1 MCLNLFF
8 NYFIDKMKKIFLIL
22 SFFISISLSAQSFF
36 SEKTIQ
42 TIEIKFDFA
51 DWDAKMDAAALKATD
66 PFTVALWCKINGEQF
81 DSVGVKFKGNSSYKA
96 TNKKNPLH
104 IELNNIK
111 KNQDYKG
118 LTDVKLSNIFAD
130 PSYIR
135 EQLSYK
141 LLRQYMDAP
150 RANQAKVYI
159 NGVYYGLMTNAEP
172 INGVFLNDSFN
183 EKNGVLV
190 KCNPVGG
197 AGPNG
202 GTLPNLAFLGAD
214 STKYQKSY
222 EIKSDYG
229 WKDLVTLCDTL
240 ANKVNG
246 LGKVLDIDR
255 TLWMHAFNSTFANYD
270 SYTGAFAQNYYLY
283 KDETNRFLPIV
294 WDLNMSF
301 GGFPGGIG
309 GGGSGTTNVA
319 TIDAFA
325 GSTNAARPLIK
336 QLLANASY
344 KKMYVA
350 KMRTML
356 NENFVNGNYLT
367 EAAILQA
374 VIDSVVKNDVNTFF
388 TYAQFQTSMTKAATG
403 TGVGG
408 NAPAIQPLVEARL
421 AYINGLAEFKA
432 IPPAIT
438 AITTSNNAK
447 VKDKMTITANINNST
462 TEAFLNY
469 RFGKRSIFTK
479 IKMFDDGAHGDGAAN
494 DGVWGASFTMDD
506 TKAEYYIYAE
516 NATAGMFAPER
527 AEHEFFEVNATVPN
541 SGVKVKKGEV
551 VINEIVAS
559 NLTIAKDENNQYED
573 YIELKNNT
581 NKAIDLSGL
590 FLSDDYVS
598 AYKWTFKAGST
609 IAPNGYLIV
618 WADQDKT
625 QGTYHADFKLSNNGE
640 KIILLNADSTLVD
653 SLTFP
658 KLKDDV
664 SYSRCPD
671 ATGTEF
677 KKVVPTF
684 NAANTCIKVGVED
697 IENQLIMTI
706 YPNPSNGEVTI
717 DFGNSTTTQPI
728 AIYNYVGQKIFQ
740 HPFQS
745 NLTLS
750 VEGWQQ
756 GFYLVQCGAKIVKL
770 VVEK

>member
-1 MCLNLFF
+1 MAT
-8 NYFIDKMKKIFLIL
+8 FIFLKIIYIHKMKKIFLFL
-22 SFFISISLSAQSFF
+22 SLFSTISLFGQSFF
-36 SEKTIQ
+36 NEKVIQ
-42 TIEIKFDFA
+42 TIEIKFAFA
-51 DWDAKMDAAALKATD
+51 DWDAQMDAAALKASD
-66 PFTVALWCKINGEQF
+66 PFTIAVWCKINGEQF

-96 TNKKNPLH
+96 NNKKNPLH

-111 KNQDYKG
+111 KNQTYKG
-118 LTDVKLSNIFAD
+118 LSDVKLSNVFAD
-130 PSYIR
+130 ATYIR

-150 RANQAKVYI
+150 RCNQAKVYI

-172 INGVFLNDSFN
+172 INSVFLNNSFN
-183 EKNGVLV
+183 EKNGILV

-197 AGPNG
+197 AGPGG
-202 GTLPNLAFLGAD
+202 GTLPNLAFLGTD

-229 WKDLVTLCDTL
+229 WKDLVSLCDTL
-240 ANKVNG
+240 TNKVNSV
-246 LGKVLDIDR
+246 GKVLDIDR
-255 TLWMHAFNSTFANYD
+255 SLWMLAFNSVFANYD
-270 SYTGAFAQNYYLY
+270 SYTGSFAQNYYLY
-283 KDETNRFLPIV
+283 KDETKRFLPIV

-309 GGGSGTTNVA
+309 GGGTSNVA
-319 TIDAFA
+319 TTDAFA

-336 QLLANASY
+336 QLLANARY

-367 EAAILQA
+367 EAAALQGI
-374 VIDSVVKNDVNTFF
+374 IDSVVKNDVNTFYP
-388 TYAQFQTSMTKAATG
+388 YAQFQTSLTVAATG
-403 TGVGG
+403 TGIGG
-408 NAPAIQPLVEARL
+408 NAPAIKPLMETRL
-421 AYINGLAEFKA
+421 AYINGLADFKA

-438 AITTSNNAK
+438 AIVTTSNAK
-447 VKDKMTITANINNST
+447 VGEKMTITANLNNST

-469 RFGKRSIFTK
+469 RFEKRGIFTS
-479 IKMFDDGAHGDGAAN
+479 IKMLDDGQHGDGTAN
-494 DGVWGASFTMDD
+494 DGVWGASFTMSE
-506 TKAEYYIYAE
+506 TKADYYIYAE

-527 AEHEFFEVNATVPN
+527 AEHEFFEAKAIVPS
-541 SGVKVKKGEV
+541 SGVKIKKGEL

-573 YIELKNNT
+573 YLELKNNT

-590 FLSDDYVS
+590 FLSDDYVNP
-598 AYKWTFKAGST
+598 YKWTFKAGST

-640 KIILLNADSTLVD
+640 QVILLNADSTVVD

-671 ATGTEF
+671 ATGTDF

-697 IENQLIMTI
+697 LDGSLILNV
-706 YPNPSNGEVTI
+706 YPNPSRSEVTI
-717 DFGNSTTTQPI
+717 DLGNTTSAQPLV
-728 AIYNYVGQKIFQ
+728 IYNYIGQRVFQ
-740 HPFQS
+740 STFQS
-745 NLTLS
+745 NLTIS
-750 VEGWQQ
+750 VETWQP
-756 GFYLVQCGAKIVKL
+756 GLYLVQCGRSVVKL
-770 VVEK
+770 VVE